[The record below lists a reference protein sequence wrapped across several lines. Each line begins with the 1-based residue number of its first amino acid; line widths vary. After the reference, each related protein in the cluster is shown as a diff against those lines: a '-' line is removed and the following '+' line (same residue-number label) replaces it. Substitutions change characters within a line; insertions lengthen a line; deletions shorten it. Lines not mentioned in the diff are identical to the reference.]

1 VKAVLNMLRD
11 AGSDAD
17 ILLEQSMGRNGT
29 EDETEREEEAWS
41 GRASSMHIRSSDIPL
56 GAKILKTL

>member
-29 EDETEREEEAWS
+29 EDETEREEEARVRE
-41 GRASSMHIRSSDIPL
+41 GIEYAHPFL
-56 GAKILKTL
+56 